1 MVLPSSSLVDILFT
15 LGLGLLLARWL
26 GIYMAKVFSDR
37 PTVIDPVADPVD
49 RFVYRVLGVDPRR
62 QMGWKEYAGALIL
75 VNAVALVFVFLLLF
89 DQASLPLNFWHA
101 PGMTWEL
108 AFHTASS
115 FTTNTD
121 YQHYAPELQASLLS
135 SVLGL
140 QVLMFLSAASGMV
153 VLVAFIRGFLRKD
166 GTVGNFWADLV
177 RSLTRVIVPI
187 SVIGALV
194 LLFAGVPETLAQSA
208 QHALLGGGYE
218 AIPTGPVATWDSI
231 EMLGT
236 NGGGYFA
243 ANAGAPL
250 QNPSAF
256 TNMILIVLMMLLTF
270 SPPFLF
276 GRMVKRSNEAYPH
289 IGAILIIFVTALLLL
304 FYFEGGNSFLNA
316 AGVSQSGGY
325 FVGAESRFS
334 LSESVLFQGI
344 SIYGNVGATSMSLGS
359 LTPGAQSVLL
369 WGMFLQCA
377 PGGAGT
383 GFGTL
388 LINALL
394 AIFVG
399 GLMVGRTP
407 EYLGKK
413 IGPAQIKW
421 AIIQLLA
428 HPLAILVPLAVAAA
442 TGLEQVAS
450 GPGSQGFTVV
460 MYEFVSESANNGSGM
475 GPITDA
481 TPFFNI
487 VGALIMLVGRFIPI
501 ICMLAI
507 GGALARQ
514 PSLPLS
520 PGTLKTS
527 SATFT
532 LYLVG
537 FVLIVTGLLFLP
549 ILAMGPFSL
558 GVNWP

>member
-1 MVLPSSSLVDILFT
+1 MLASSSLADVLFT

-26 GIYMAKVFSDR
+26 GIYMAKVFQGR
-37 PTVIDPVADPVD
+37 PTALDGLFDPIDRAI
-49 RFVYRVLGVDPRR
+49 YGALGVDPRR
-62 QMGWKEYAGALIL
+62 SMGWKEYAGALII
-75 VNAVALVFVFLLLF
+75 VNAVALVFVFVLLF
-89 DQASLPLNFWHA
+89 EQGSLPLNFWHA
-101 PGMTWEL
+101 PGMTWDL

-135 SVLGL
+135 SLVGL
-140 QVLMFLSAASGMV
+140 QVLMFLSAASGLV
-153 VLVAFIRGFLRKD
+153 VLVAFVRGFLRKD
-166 GTVGNFWADLV
+166 GTVGNFWSDLV
-177 RSLTRVIVPI
+177 RSLTRVIVPLSI
-187 SVIGALV
+187 LGALV
-194 LLFAGVPETLAQSA
+194 LLFAGVPETLAQST

-218 AIPTGPVATWDSI
+218 AVPTGPVATWDSI
-231 EMLGT
+231 EMLGS

-256 TNMILIVLMMLLTF
+256 TNLILIVMMMLLTF

-276 GRMVKRSNEAYPH
+276 GRMVKRPNEAYPH
-289 IGAILIIFVTALLLL
+289 ITAILIIFVTALLLL
-304 FYFEGGNSFLNA
+304 FYFESGNALLNGV
-316 AGVSQSGGY
+316 GVSQTGGY
-325 FVGAESRFS
+325 FVGAESRFT
-334 LSESVLFQGI
+334 LAESVLFQGV
-344 SIYGNVGATSMSLGS
+344 SVYGNVGATSMSLGA

-377 PGGAGT
+377 PGGVGT

-413 IGPAQIKW
+413 IGPAQVKW
-421 AIIQLLA
+421 VIVQLLA
-428 HPLAILVPLAVAAA
+428 HPLAILVPLAVAFAA
-442 TGLEQVAS
+442 RLGQVAA
-450 GPGSQGFTVV
+450 GPGSQGFTIV

-475 GPITDA
+475 SPITDG
-481 TPFFNI
+481 TPFFNV
-487 VGALIMLVGRFIPI
+487 VGGLIMLVGRFVPI
-501 ICMLAI
+501 VCMLAI

-514 PSLPLS
+514 PSLPYS

>member
-1 MVLPSSSLVDILFT
+1 MLASSSLADILFT

-26 GIYMAKVFSDR
+26 GIYMAKVFSGR
-37 PTVIDPVADPVD
+37 PTVLDWLFDPIDRAI
-49 RFVYRVLGVDPRR
+49 YGALGVDPRR
-62 QMGWKEYAGALIL
+62 SMGWKEYAGALIV
-75 VNAVALVFVFLLLF
+75 VNAAALLFVFVLLF
-89 DQASLPLNFWHA
+89 EQASLPMNAWHV
-101 PGMTWEL
+101 PGMTWDL

-121 YQHYAPELQASLLS
+121 YQHYAPESAASLFS
-135 SVLGL
+135 SLFGL
-140 QVLMFLSAASGMV
+140 QVLMFLSAATGLV

-166 GTVGNFWADLV
+166 GTIGNFWSDLV
-177 RSLTRVIVPI
+177 RSLTRVIVPL
-187 SVIGALV
+187 SVLGGLV
-194 LLFAGVPETLAQSA
+194 LLFAGVPETLAQST
-208 QHALLGGGYE
+208 QHALLGGGFE

-231 EMLGT
+231 EMLGS

-256 TNMILIVLMMLLTF
+256 TNMILIVMMMLLTF

-304 FYFEGGNSFLNA
+304 FYFESGNALLNGL
-316 AGVSQSGGY
+316 GVSQTGGY
-325 FVGAESRFS
+325 FVGAESRFT
-334 LSESVLFQGI
+334 LAESVLFQGV
-344 SIYGNVGATSMSLGS
+344 SVYGNVGATSMSLGA

-377 PGGAGT
+377 PGGVGT

-413 IGPAQIKW
+413 IGPAQVRWVIV
-421 AIIQLLA
+421 QLLA
-428 HPLAILVPLAVAAA
+428 HPLAILVPLAVAFADGVA
-442 TGLEQVAS
+442 QVAA
-450 GPGSQGFTVV
+450 GPGSQSFTIV

-475 GPITDA
+475 SPITDG
-481 TPFFNI
+481 TPFFNV
-487 VGALIMLVGRFIPI
+487 VGALIMLVGRFVPI

-514 PSLPLS
+514 PSLPPS

-558 GVNWP
+558 GVSWP

>member
-1 MVLPSSSLVDILFT
+1 MLPTSSVVDVLFT

-26 GIYMAKVFSDR
+26 GIYMAKVYTDR
-37 PTVIDPVADPVD
+37 PTALDAVADPVD
-49 RFVYRVLGVDPRR
+49 RLVYRVLGVDPRR
-62 QMGWKEYAGALIL
+62 QMGWKEYAGALL
-75 VNAVALVFVFLLLF
+75 VVNAVALVFVFVLLF
-89 DQASLPLNFWHA
+89 EQGSLPLNSWHV
-101 PGMTWEL
+101 PGMTWDL
-108 AFHTASS
+108 AFHTSS
-115 FTTNTD
+115 AFTTNTD
-121 YQHYAPELQASLLS
+121 YQHYAPETQASLLS
-135 SVLGL
+135 SLLGL
-140 QVLMFLSAASGMV
+140 QVLMFLSAASGLV
-153 VLVAFIRGFLRKD
+153 VLVAFVRGFLRKD

-177 RSLTRVIVPI
+177 RSLTRVLVPL
-187 SVIGALV
+187 SVVGALV
-194 LLFAGVPETLAQSA
+194 LLLAGVPETLAQST
-208 QHALLGGGYE
+208 QHALLGGGFE
-218 AIPTGPVATWDSI
+218 FVPTGPVASWESI
-231 EMLGT
+231 EMIGS

-256 TNMILIVLMMLLTF
+256 TNMVLIVMMMLLTF
-270 SPPFLF
+270 APPFLF
-276 GRMVKRSNEAYPH
+276 GRMVKRPNEAYPH

-304 FYFEGGNSFLNA
+304 FFFEGSNSFLSGT
-316 AGVSQSGGY
+316 GVTQTGGY

-334 LSESVLFQGI
+334 LSESVLFQGV
-344 SIYGNVGATSMSLGS
+344 SVYGNVGATSMSLGS

-377 PGGAGT
+377 PGGVGT

-413 IGPAQIKW
+413 IGPAQVKW
-421 AIIQLLA
+421 AIVQLLS
-428 HPLAILVPLAVAAA
+428 HPLAILLPLAVAAA
-442 TGLEQVAS
+442 SGLGKVAA
-450 GPGSQGFTVV
+450 GPGSHGFTVV

-475 GPITDA
+475 GPIADG
-481 TPFFNI
+481 TPFFNV
-487 VGALIMLVGRFIPI
+487 VGGLIMLVGRFVPI
-501 ICMLAI
+501 IAMLAI

-514 PSLPLS
+514 PAIPAS

-537 FVLIVTGLLFLP
+537 FVIIVTGLLFLP
-549 ILAMGPFSL
+549 ILAMGPFSQ
-558 GVNWP
+558 GVAWP

>member
-1 MVLPSSSLVDILFT
+1 VLPSASLLDILFT

-26 GIYMAKVFSDR
+26 GIYMAKVFTGR
-37 PTVIDPVADPVD
+37 PTVIDPVVDPVD
-49 RFVYRVLGVDPRR
+49 RFFYRVLGVDPRH

-75 VNAVALVFVFLLLF
+75 VNALAIVFVFVVLF
-89 DQASLPLNFWHA
+89 EQGSLPLNSW
-101 PGMTWEL
+101 GVKSMTWDL
-108 AFHTASS
+108 AFHTSSS
-115 FTTNTD
+115 FATNTD
-121 YQHYAPELQASLLS
+121 FQHYAPEGAASLLS
-135 SVLGL
+135 ALIGL
-140 QVLMFLSAASGMV
+140 QVLMFLSSASGLV
-153 VLVAFIRGFLRKD
+153 VLVAFIRGFIRKD

-177 RSLTRVIVPI
+177 RALTRIIVP
-187 SVIGALV
+187 VTVLAGLV
-194 LLFAGVPETLAQSA
+194 LIFAGVPETLAQST
-208 QHALLGGGYE
+208 QHALLGGGFV
-218 AIPTGPVATWDSI
+218 AVPTGPVATWDSI

-256 TNMILIVLMMLLTF
+256 TNLILIVLMMLLTF

-276 GRMVKRSNEAYPH
+276 GRMVKRPNEGYPH
-289 IGAILIIFVTALLLL
+289 LSAILIIFTIALLLL
-304 FYFEGGNSFLNA
+304 FYFEAGNPFLNG
-316 AGVSQSGGY
+316 AGVSQTGGY

-334 LSESVLFQGI
+334 IGESVLFQGV
-344 SIYGNVGATSMSLGS
+344 SVYGNVGATSLSLGS

-377 PGGAGT
+377 PGGVGT

-421 AIIQLLA
+421 AIVQLLV
-428 HPLAILVPLAVAAA
+428 HPIAILVPLAVAAA
-442 TGLEQVAS
+442 AGIEQVAS

-475 GPITDA
+475 GPITDG
-481 TPFFNI
+481 TPFFNV

-514 PSLPLS
+514 PSLPYS

>member
-1 MVLPSSSLVDILFT
+1 MLPTSSVVDILFT
-15 LGLGLLLARWL
+15 LGIGLLLARWL
-26 GIYMAKVFSDR
+26 GGYMAKVYTGR
-37 PTVIDPVADPVD
+37 PTVIDPVVDPID
-49 RFVYRVLGVDPRR
+49 RFFYRILGVDPRR

-75 VNAVALVFVFLLLF
+75 VNAVALVFVFVLLF
-89 DQASLPLNFWHA
+89 EQGSLPLNSWHV
-101 PGMTWEL
+101 PGMTWDL
-108 AFHTASS
+108 AFDTSSS

-121 YQHYAPELQASLLS
+121 FQHYAPESSASLFSALF
-135 SVLGL
+135 GL
-140 QVLMFLSAASGMV
+140 QILMFLSAATGLV
-153 VLVAFIRGFLRKD
+153 VIVAFIRGFLRKD
-166 GTVGNFWADLV
+166 GTIGNFWADII
-177 RSLTRVIVPI
+177 RSLTRIVVPLA
-187 SVIGALV
+187 VLGGLV
-194 LLFAGVPETLAQSA
+194 LLFAGVPETLAQST
-208 QHALLGGGYE
+208 QHALLGGGFE
-218 AIPTGPVATWDSI
+218 AVPTGPVATWDSI
-231 EMLGT
+231 EMIGS

-243 ANAGAPL
+243 ANAGHPL

-256 TNMILIVLMMLLTF
+256 TNMILIVLMMLIPF
-270 SPPFLF
+270 SAPFLF
-276 GRMVKRSNEAYPH
+276 GRMVKRPNEAYPH

-304 FYFEGGNSFLNA
+304 FWFESANTLLNG
-316 AGVSQSGGY
+316 AGVTQTSGY
-325 FVGAESRFS
+325 FVGAESRFTM
-334 LSESVLFQGI
+334 SESVLFQGV
-344 SIYGNVGATSMSLGS
+344 SVYGNVGATTMSLGA

-377 PGGAGT
+377 PGGVGT

-421 AIIQLLA
+421 AIVQLLA

-442 TGLEQVAS
+442 AGIEQVAS

-481 TPFFNI
+481 TPFFNV
-487 VGALIMLVGRFIPI
+487 VGALIMLVGRFVPI
-501 ICMLAI
+501 VCMLAI

-514 PSLPLS
+514 PSLPHS
-520 PGTLKTS
+520 SGTLKTS

-537 FVLIVTGLLFLP
+537 FILIVTGLL
-549 ILAMGPFSL
+549 
-558 GVNWP
+558 